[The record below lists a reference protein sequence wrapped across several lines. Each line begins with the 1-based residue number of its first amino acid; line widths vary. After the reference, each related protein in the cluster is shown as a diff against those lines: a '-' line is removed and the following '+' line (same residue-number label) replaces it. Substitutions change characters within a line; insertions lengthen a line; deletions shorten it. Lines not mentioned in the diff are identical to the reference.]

1 MGNKN
6 LKSKVEQKGKFLVN
20 GQFKLNEKLGS
31 GSFGK
36 IYECRKL
43 SDNSRFAVKFETE
56 QKEEQLNYEQKIYQI
71 LKKHHG
77 FPKIQHF
84 GILNKTNYLIMDLL
98 GRNLG
103 TLFEYCG
110 RKFSLKT
117 VLMIADQ
124 ILRRIQLLH
133 TKSFVYR
140 DIKPE
145 NFCIGKKKNKN
156 QIFMI
161 DFGLSKLYR
170 DFWTHKFNKYKQ
182 NRNLIGTVRY
192 SSVNTHLGI
201 EQTRRDDLESLGYM
215 LIYFLKGGLPWQG
228 LKSSSLQDR
237 NSKICDNKLMTST
250 STLCEGL
257 PVEFKEYIEYC
268 KNLSFKETP
277 NYSLLRRKFQNLFLK
292 KGYVYDY
299 EYDWV
304 KIKKLNLY
312 TGQNKTISKSKSKFI
327 NKQEIQNSKENKNI
341 VFNNINIG
349 QTKDRYIKKRVK
361 TETKTQN
368 EIENIIEKI
377 QKKSLNNSKSK
388 INVLSTDSEMRSET
402 ETETETEKDD
412 KTEKEYPENVSNSQK
427 QEEKI
432 NQLIKQIQKYDLP
445 EEENQEIKDQI
456 EKQFIKQQKS
466 NDYININ
473 HNKEEEESEEEEEE
487 EAKKIDLKEKEPKYF
502 LRNRTIYKKKFKK
515 IKQKIQSIE
524 DCSNEKPHFL
534 DKKIRKIKKKI
545 KKQLKKN
552 INFGTLYTLKSYYFI
567 LSFVLLEK
575 QFYSDKYA
583 YKKNKKKIKKE
594 QYMLSLKQIY
604 DQKKKLITKQLSLIE
619 SICLSG
625 RIILNSGQQ
634 KKLAKLQLKVQKKKK
649 LSLKKFYRLFEKVE
663 KFSDLIIL
671 LFEQN
676 DNDVE
681 YF

>member
-6 LKSKVEQKGKFLVN
+6 LKSKVEQKGRFLFN
-20 GQFKLNEKLGS
+20 RQFKLNEKLGA

-43 SDNSRFAVKFETE
+43 NDNSRFAVKFETE

-71 LKKHHG
+71 LKEHHG

-110 RKFSLKT
+110 REFSLKT

-124 ILRRIQLLH
+124 ILSRIQLLH

-170 DFWTHKFNKYKQ
+170 GFWTHKFNKYKQ

-237 NSKICDNKLMTST
+237 NSKICDNKLITST
-250 STLCEGL
+250 SALCEGL
-257 PVEFKEYIEYC
+257 PVEFKEYLEYC
-268 KNLSFKETP
+268 KNLSFKDTP
-277 NYSLLRRKFQNLFLK
+277 DYSLLRSKFRNLFLK

-304 KIKKLNLY
+304 KRKKQNLS
-312 TGQNKTISKSKSKFI
+312 TGQNKTISKSNSKFI
-327 NKQEIQNSKENKNI
+327 NNQYIQNNKENKNM
-341 VFNNINIG
+341 VFNNINID

-388 INVLSTDSEMRSET
+388 IDVLSTESEMECEART
-402 ETETETEKDD
+402 ETDEDG
-412 KTEKEYPENVSNSQK
+412 KTENDNPKNKLNSQK

-432 NQLIKQIQKYDLP
+432 NQLIKQIKKYNLL
-445 EEENQEIKDQI
+445 EEDNQEIKGQI
-456 EKQFIKQQKS
+456 EKQFLKQQKLK
-466 NDYININ
+466 NNIIIN
-473 HNKEEEESEEEEEE
+473 HNNNNKEEEEEE
-487 EAKKIDLKEKEPKYF
+487 EEIETDLKEKDKLKESKYF
-502 LRNRTIYKKKFKK
+502 LRNHTIYKKKFKK
-515 IKQKIQSIE
+515 IKQKIQNIDES
-524 DCSNEKPHFL
+524 SNEKPHFL
-534 DKKIRKIKKKI
+534 DQKIRKIRKKI

-552 INFGTLYTLKSYYFI
+552 FNFRSLYTLKSYHFI
-567 LSFVLLEK
+567 LSFILLEK
-575 QFYSDKYA
+575 QFYSDKLT
-583 YKKNKKKIKKE
+583 YKKNKKNTKKE
-594 QYMLSLKQIY
+594 QYMLSVKQIY
-604 DQKKKLITKQLSLIE
+604 DQKKKLIIKQLSLIE

-625 RIILNSGQQ
+625 RIILNSKQQ
-634 KKLAKLQLKVQKKKK
+634 KMLAKLQLKVQTKKK
-649 LSLKKFYRLFEKVE
+649 LSLKKFFKLFEKVE
-663 KFSDLIIL
+663 KFSGLITL

-676 DNDVE
+676 DNDDE